1 MPKGWRG
8 KLDTII
14 NEFMKKTILIAL
26 ITSTL
31 FACKN
36 TSTINTDEAG
46 RVITT
51 YLKGNPEYKTTK
63 FEFGELKF
71 NSEKEYA
78 ELANYRQLANE
89 GYITFTLLS
98 AKKKFLSK
106 DSSYVYSAKLTQKAS
121 EYVLQQNNDK
131 ATVKAVIYELTEE
144 KPVDFSKVNDATAKV
159 TVSLKK
165 TNTPFAAFQK
175 NPEENSE
182 FLTKTYRLKYDK
194 EEGWKV
200 RN

>member
-1 MPKGWRG
+1 
-8 KLDTII
+8 
-14 NEFMKKTILIAL
+14 MKKTILTAL
-26 ITSTL
+26 VATTL

-71 NSEKEYA
+71 NSEKEYV
-78 ELANYRQLANE
+78 ELANYRQLAND
-89 GYITFTLLS
+89 GYITLTLLS

-121 EYVLQQNNDK
+121 EYVLQQSNDK
-131 ATVKAVIYELTEE
+131 ATVKAVIYELSEE

-159 TVSLKK
+159 TVALKK
-165 TNTPFAAFQK
+165 VNTPFAAFQ
-175 NPEENSE
+175 NHPEENSE

-200 RN
+200 RK

>member
-1 MPKGWRG
+1 
-8 KLDTII
+8 
-14 NEFMKKTILIAL
+14 MKKTILIAL
-26 ITSTL
+26 IATTL

-71 NSEKEYA
+71 NSEKEYVKL
-78 ELANYRQLANE
+78 ENYRQLAND
-89 GYITFTLLS
+89 GYITLTLLS

-121 EYVLQQNNDK
+121 EYVLQQSNNK
-131 ATVKAVIYELTEE
+131 ATVKAVIYELSEE

-159 TVSLKK
+159 TVALKK
-165 TNTPFAAFQK
+165 MNTPFAAFQ
-175 NPEENSE
+175 NHPEENSE

-200 RN
+200 RK